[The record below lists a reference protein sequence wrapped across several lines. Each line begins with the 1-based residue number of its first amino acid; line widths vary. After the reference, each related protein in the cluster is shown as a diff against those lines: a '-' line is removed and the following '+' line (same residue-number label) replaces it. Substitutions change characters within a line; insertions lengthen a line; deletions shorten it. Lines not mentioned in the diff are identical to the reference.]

1 MNILKQGSTGPE
13 VELLQS
19 TLTKANFFNSNIDG
33 NFGNRTKEG
42 VINFQKSVG
51 LNADGIVGN
60 QTWNALMPYIQGY
73 YLYNI
78 KPGDTFYSIA
88 LDFNTTVNSI
98 IIANPRTDY
107 NNLQIGETIIVPFG
121 NIVPTDISYTSN
133 ILTINLSSLKIV
145 YPFLQISSIA
155 TSNLGNN
162 IPVVR
167 FGNGSNQ
174 VLYVASTHANEWIT
188 SVLLMKFLETLSKA
202 YVNNLKV
209 FNYDIRELFDNV
221 SLYIVPMLN
230 PDGVD
235 LVTENLNKNSYGY
248 TRAKQISNNFP
259 NISFPKGWK
268 ANIEG
273 IDLNLQFPAGWEQA
287 KEIKYKQGFDKPAP
301 RDFVGYGPLT
311 APESIG
317 IYNFILAHNFSLM
330 ITYHT
335 QGEVIYWQYQNYAP
349 PISLTI
355 ANQFAKTSGYQVAN
369 TPYESSFAGLK
380 DWYIYYYRR

>member
-133 ILTINLSSLKIV
+133 ILTMNLSSLKIV

-273 IDLNLQFPAGWEQA
+273 IDFQKVNP
-287 KEIKYKQGFDKPAP
+287 
-301 RDFVGYGPLT
+301 V
-311 APESIG
+311 
-317 IYNFILAHNFSLM
+317 FSS
-330 ITYHT
+330 
-335 QGEVIYWQYQNYAP
+335 VIIVP
-349 PISLTI
+349 
-355 ANQFAKTSGYQVAN
+355 
-369 TPYESSFAGLK
+369 
-380 DWYIYYYRR
+380 